1 MASIIKKTSNLKNI
15 NNFLIVNAIM
25 LEQGQ
30 SLLDPHKYF
39 FNKTYKNCVLIF
51 GEKNILTTKVILQ
64 V

>member
-1 MASIIKKTSNLKNI
+1 
-15 NNFLIVNAIM
+15 M

-39 FNKTYKNCVLIF
+39 CNKKYKNCVLIF
-51 GEKNILTTKVILQ
+51 GEKNILTTKLILQ